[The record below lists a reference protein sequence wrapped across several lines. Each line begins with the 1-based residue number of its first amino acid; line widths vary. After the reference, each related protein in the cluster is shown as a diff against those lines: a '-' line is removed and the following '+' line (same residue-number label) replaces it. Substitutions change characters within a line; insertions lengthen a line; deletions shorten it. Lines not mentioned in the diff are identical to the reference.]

1 MPARVRRWV
10 KETVVRFVN
19 ARDAL
24 VADGRVRRAGN
35 VRVLRVY
42 DRPVSKPREI
52 DPTNFNVETV
62 LEAMASDSSSYSWWC
77 SRILLKDV

>member
-1 MPARVRRWV
+1 
-10 KETVVRFVN
+10 VRFVN

-24 VADGRVRRAGN
+24 VADGRVRRVGN

-52 DPTNFNVETV
+52 DPTNFKVKTP
-62 LEAMASDSSSYSWWC
+62 LEAMAPDSTSYA
-77 SRILLKDV
+77 